1 MSAHD
6 GIPKPMSVLA
16 LIALGVCLLS
26 GCYSEFD
33 RRAAE
38 KAQDSVAIVE
48 TPDGW
53 GSAVAF
59 KVRGSDRT
67 FFLTAKHVVENKGDL
82 KIRVESHIRGFK
94 SGHFEVPAQT
104 VFISPGCDAAILT
117 IPPVNWKFRGAK
129 IERFL
134 PRVGTEVY
142 AVGNM
147 HGANFDNTV
156 SQGIVAQLG
165 VRPQD
170 VPNFPWSLVD
180 QTTAINLPGSS
191 GGPVFDRATGRL
203 LGIQVGNMQSA
214 VFLYLPSRVLLAKS
228 HAEGWGWLF
237 GDAPVPSE
245 KQLQEFMAKVPK
257 EAPTVIPI
265 VTLSR
270 PSTFTLIPN
279 EPEPRKYKGLDP
291 ELKKGHR

>member
-82 KIRVESHIRGFK
+82 KIRVESHIRGF
-94 SGHFEVPAQT
+94 Q
-104 VFISPGCDAAILT
+104 I
-117 IPPVNWKFRGAK
+117 
-129 IERFL
+129 
-134 PRVGTEVY
+134 
-142 AVGNM
+142 
-147 HGANFDNTV
+147 
-156 SQGIVAQLG
+156 
-165 VRPQD
+165 
-170 VPNFPWSLVD
+170 
-180 QTTAINLPGSS
+180 
-191 GGPVFDRATGRL
+191 RAL
-203 LGIQVGNMQSA
+203 
-214 VFLYLPSRVLLAKS
+214 
-228 HAEGWGWLF
+228 
-237 GDAPVPSE
+237 
-245 KQLQEFMAKVPK
+245 
-257 EAPTVIPI
+257 
-265 VTLSR
+265 
-270 PSTFTLIPN
+270 
-279 EPEPRKYKGLDP
+279 
-291 ELKKGHR
+291 